1 MEITPSVKTPLSQT
15 NVKSQKSRIFL
26 LLSFGIPMLFLAAG
40 FVLQNVHPFG
50 DQQILVVDFW
60 HQYYPFLRLLHEKLQ
75 HGGSLLYTW
84 DSGLG
89 SNFVSI
95 FAYYAASPLN
105 LLTALVPETF
115 LRDAVTLVLLLKVGF
130 AGLFFACFLRGT
142 FRRNDFSLCIFS
154 VMYALCSYIL
164 GYYWNIIWLD
174 TVALLPLVVLGL
186 VYLVRDGKCRLYCI
200 ALGLSLFTNF
210 YIGMFTCI
218 FAVIAY
224 CCLCVCYLRWKQLP
238 MRTLAMAGCSLLG
251 GALAAIV
258 LIPTYYALQLT
269 YSVNNAFP
277 TAVQFYE
284 NWRTLAANLISFHEP
299 TSKDGLP
306 NLACGVLP
314 LVLIGPFLRS
324 GRIRIREKIMAVLV
338 LAFLMISCNCN
349 VLNYIW
355 HGFHFPNMLPYR
367 FSFLFSFALLTV
379 GYRAFLVVL
388 EEKCRVWDLLA
399 MLAVTVG
406 VFLIAYNVQENRAVY
421 WTAALMLLYTGI
433 MLLAY
438 RQIFGKKMLYLAV
451 SIVLAFEMF
460 QNVKLGTETVSTSA
474 YTGYP
479 ASYTDVENLLEQIDE
494 QDETPFYRT
503 ELSTWYTLND
513 PALYGYHG
521 VSQFS
526 SMANENATKWIRSKS
541 EAKRS

>member
-1 MEITPSVKTPLSQT
+1 
-15 NVKSQKSRIFL
+15 
-26 LLSFGIPMLFLAAG
+26 
-40 FVLQNVHPFG
+40 
-50 DQQILVVDFW
+50 
-60 HQYYPFLRLLHEKLQ
+60 
-75 HGGSLLYTW
+75 
-84 DSGLG
+84 
-89 SNFVSI
+89 
-95 FAYYAASPLN
+95 
-105 LLTALVPETF
+105 
-115 LRDAVTLVLLLKVGF
+115 
-130 AGLFFACFLRGT
+130 
-142 FRRNDFSLCIFS
+142 
-154 VMYALCSYIL
+154 
-164 GYYWNIIWLD
+164 
-174 TVALLPLVVLGL
+174 
-186 VYLVRDGKCRLYCI
+186 
-200 ALGLSLFTNF
+200 
-210 YIGMFTCI
+210 
-218 FAVIAY
+218 
-224 CCLCVCYLRWKQLP
+224 
-238 MRTLAMAGCSLLG
+238 
-251 GALAAIV
+251 
-258 LIPTYYALQLT
+258 
-269 YSVNNAFP
+269 
-277 TAVQFYE
+277 
-284 NWRTLAANLISFHEP
+284 
-299 TSKDGLP
+299 
-306 NLACGVLP
+306 
-314 LVLIGPFLRS
+314 
-324 GRIRIREKIMAVLV
+324 MAVLV

-526 SMANENATKWIRSKS
+526 SMANENATKWIRSLGFPAS
-541 EAKRS
+541 EAGNRYYYGGGTPVGNAFTGVRYLISRASTVLDDSAWEQIASSESCYAYRNQYDLPIGFRANASLLEYDPNPEANLFDNLNTLFRLATGIETPLFTMLEVDSVDYEEQMP